1 MALLG
6 SQILQYVLSGIVVG
20 GIYALI
26 AIGFVVIFNVTGI
39 INFAQGEF
47 VMFGSLLAVS
57 LHTATLSLSAA
68 LLVAVL
74 LTALLGA
81 ILERVAIHP
90 AKGASIATQIIIT
103 IGASIALRGIA
114 LMIWGTTPYPLP
126 PFTEGP
132 PLILSGAVIVQQGLW
147 VIGVTAFLLVGLHGF
162 FHWTIL
168 GKALRACAYN
178 SVGALLN
185 GISVNR
191 MSLFSFSLS
200 AGLSAVAGI
209 VISPIT
215 YATYDMGSM
224 LGLKGF
230 VAAMVGGLT
239 SIRGAVVGGLL
250 VGILESLGAGVV
262 SSGYKDAVAFL
273 VLLALFFLK
282 PEGIFAGREKVKV

>member
-1 MALLG
+1 MTLLG

-47 VMFGSLLAVS
+47 VMFGGMLAVS
-57 LHTATLSLSAA
+57 LNQAGFPLGGA
-68 LLVAVL
+68 LLAATL

-81 ILERVAIHP
+81 LVERAAIKP
-90 AKGASIATQIIIT
+90 AKTASISTQIIIT

-114 LMIWGTTPYPLP
+114 LMIWGTDPYPLP
-126 PFTEGP
+126 SFSDGP
-132 PLILSGAVIVQQGLW
+132 PLVVAEAAVVQQGLW
-147 VIGVTAFLLVGLHGF
+147 VIGVTLLLLVGLHAF
-162 FHWTIL
+162 FHRTLL

-185 GISVNR
+185 GISVSR
-191 MSLFSFSLS
+191 MSLLSFSLS

-239 SIRGAVVGGLL
+239 SIQGAVVGGLL

-282 PEGIFAGREKVKV
+282 PEGILGGKAKA

>member
-1 MALLG
+1 MTLLG

-47 VMFGSLLAVS
+47 VMFG
-57 LHTATLSLSAA
+57 A
-68 LLVAVL
+68 LLVVSLQKAGLPLAWALLAAVS

-81 ILERVAIHP
+81 FLERVAIQP

-103 IGASIALRGIA
+103 IGASIALRGTA
-114 LMIWGTTPYPLP
+114 LMIWGTDPYPLS
-126 PFTEGP
+126 PFSEGP
-132 PLILSGAVIVQQGLW
+132 PLTLAGAVVVQQGLW
-147 VIGVTAFLLVGLHGF
+147 VIGVTVFLLVGLHGF
-162 FHWTIL
+162 FHRTLL

-191 MSLFSFSLS
+191 MSLLSFALS
-200 AGLSAVAGI
+200 AGLSAAAGI

-215 YATYDMGSM
+215 YATYDMGAM

-230 VAAMVGGLT
+230 AAAMVGGLA
-239 SIRGAVVGGLL
+239 SIQGAVVGGLL
-250 VGILESLGAGVV
+250 VGILESLGAGIV

-282 PEGIFAGREKVKV
+282 PDGILGGRAKA